1 MYMKCKREENLDLLQ
16 MQIFGGN
23 DFVKDTKIFI
33 IKNLEKKRYFT
44 FDIQRDM
51 RSLKSRPLEYDV

>member
-1 MYMKCKREENLDLLQ
+1 

-44 FDIQRDM
+44 FDMQRDM

>member
-1 MYMKCKREENLDLLQ
+1 MKCKQEENLDLRQ

-23 DFVKDTKIFI
+23 DFLKDTKIFI

-44 FDIQRDM
+44 FDMQ
-51 RSLKSRPLEYDV
+51 